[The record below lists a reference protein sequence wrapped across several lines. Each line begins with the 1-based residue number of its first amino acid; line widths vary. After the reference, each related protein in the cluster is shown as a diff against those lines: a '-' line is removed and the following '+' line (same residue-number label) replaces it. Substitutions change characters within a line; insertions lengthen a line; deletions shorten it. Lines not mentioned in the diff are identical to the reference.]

1 MPATSVKG
9 SLLNSFFLVSCSCHF
24 PTLHFASNVFQS
36 YLLKLSL
43 FVSVCLS
50 LCLSCVDSLV
60 ADPDFTEG
68 GRQLLK
74 WVCKPIIL
82 LFFCRKL
89 HENERILDGPRV
101 PGAPLDPP
109 LPFHPDCP
117 LCLQRL
123 LRDLLIPSSHT
134 FGFYNLKQ

>member
-68 GRQLLK
+68 GGRQLPK

-82 LFFCRKL
+82 HFFA
-89 HENERILDGPRV
+89 ENCMKMKEFWMGTRV

-134 FGFYNLKQ
+134 YRFL